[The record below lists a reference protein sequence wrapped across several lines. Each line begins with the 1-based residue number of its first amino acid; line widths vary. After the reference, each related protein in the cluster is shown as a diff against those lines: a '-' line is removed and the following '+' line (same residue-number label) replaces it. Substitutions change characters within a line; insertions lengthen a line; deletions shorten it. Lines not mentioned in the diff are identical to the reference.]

1 MKLEFQLE
9 TEINRP
15 IYEVVKL
22 FTDRSQYMK
31 WQPGLLSS
39 DLVTEHPHPTYD
51 LLLQFGR
58 RKMKMKETILEN
70 NLPASYK
77 VHYQTKGVAND
88 IHITFES
95 LSPASTRYIS
105 RETFRFTGLM
115 NIVGTFMRDGFK
127 KQSSIIMNNF
137 KQYAEKG
144 RPH

>member
-9 TEINRP
+9 TEIKRP
-15 IYEVVKL
+15 VQEVVRL
-22 FTDRSQYMK
+22 FSDRSQYMK

-39 DLVTEHPHPTYD
+39 DLVTEHPYRTYD

-70 NLPASYK
+70 QLPTSYK
-77 VHYQTKGVAND
+77 VRYQTKGVVND
-88 IHITFES
+88 IHITFEPI
-95 LSPASTRYIS
+95 SPSTTRYIS
-105 RETFRFTGLM
+105 RESFRFKGLM
-115 NIVGTFMRDGFK
+115 IIVAGFMKEGFK

-137 KQYAEKG
+137 KQYAEKA